1 LEHFEP
7 HGAYYGSLSNGN
19 VFGRE
24 SDREL
29 VTYETTIFWRNLNMH
44 LKEANIHEVELVESF
59 KVCPHIRGFQ
69 SLEGRIPDKQETI
82 GGYCTAWSMFFTE
95 LALAN
100 PALSSK
106 EIVEIVFK
114 KGGELLGGQY
124 MKDIIEGYSNHI
136 SDKLD
141 KYYSILFNQPM
152 TTVDIQCRWDN
163 ATPEE
168 KNKIITEFYF
178 IRNLEMALIV
188 GKRTIPQKIAYLKEL
203 LKKSVNRQPHHFKDI
218 KKKLDILEKMEQ
230 LEVVKTPD
238 SSFEPSPGPTPPPTP
253 PSPKPKT
260 KTARKKSTPKV
271 KVVTQKIKV
280 CPEGQYLNPVT
291 NRCNKIKIPSTST
304 RKREKKDPSSTS
316 TRKKIENSMVNDDGT
331 EKLIDY

>member
-1 LEHFEP
+1 
-7 HGAYYGSLSNGN
+7 
-19 VFGRE
+19 
-24 SDREL
+24 
-29 VTYETTIFWRNLNMH
+29 MH

-178 IRNLEMALIV
+178 IRNLEMAIIV
-188 GKRTIPQKIAYLKEL
+188 GKRTIPQKIAYLKDQM
-203 LKKSVNRQPHHFKDI
+203 KKSYNKQHPDQLKVI
-218 KKKLDILEKMEQ
+218 SKKLDILEKMEQ
-230 LEVVKTPD
+230 LEGVKTPD

-260 KTARKKSTPKV
+260 KTATKKSTPKV

-291 NRCNKIKIPSTST
+291 NRCNKIKVPT